1 MVGAHAGRLVVVA
14 RMQGG
19 EAAATSV
26 MEAARGDGAAGEGKL
41 RTAVAR
47 LAERE
52 REIERERPRLV
63 GWRGREILGFR
74 GEDGEYLYEKCM
86 GQKFVTV

>member
-1 MVGAHAGRLVVVA
+1 MVGAHAGRLVVAA

-41 RTAVAR
+41 RTEVAR
-47 LAERE
+47 LA
-52 REIERERPRLV
+52 ERERPRLV

-86 GQKFVTV
+86 GQKFVMV